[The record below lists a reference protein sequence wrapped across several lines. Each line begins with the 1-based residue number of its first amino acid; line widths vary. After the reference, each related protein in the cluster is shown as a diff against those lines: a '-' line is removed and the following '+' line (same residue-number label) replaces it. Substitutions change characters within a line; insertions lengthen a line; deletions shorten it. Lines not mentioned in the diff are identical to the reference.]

1 MPLVNLPQFT
11 EIEPK
16 IVGPITFKQFFSL
29 IILALICFLIYTRFP
44 SFFSRLFAFIVF
56 SLGAFLIF
64 GKIEGMNAFL
74 FLFLKIK
81 SIFSPR
87 ILFWGGKK
95 KSFILSEVEIKKV
108 EKEKIKTKRE
118 SSLKNLVLKVLTKK

>member
-16 IVGPITFKQFFSL
+16 IGPVTLKQFVFL
-29 IILALICFLIYTRFP
+29 VILGLICFLIFTRLH
-44 SFFSRLFAFIVF
+44 SFFSRPFAFIVF
-56 SLGAFLIF
+56 LVGAFLIF
-64 GKIEGMNAFL
+64 GKIEGMNAFF
-74 FLFLKIK
+74 FLSLQLK
-81 SIFSPR
+81 SIFSPK

-95 KSFILSEVEIKKV
+95 KSFILKEVEIKKA
-108 EKEKIKTKRE
+108 EKEKIKTKGE

>member
-16 IVGPITFKQFFSL
+16 IGPVTFKQFFSL
-29 IILALICFLIYTRFP
+29 LMLALICFLIYTHFP
-44 SFFSRLFAFIVF
+44 TSFSRLFAFVAF
-56 SLGAFLIF
+56 FVGAFLIL
-64 GKIEGMNAFL
+64 GKIEGMNAFF
-74 FLFLKIK
+74 FLSLKLK
-81 SIFSPR
+81 SIFSPK

-95 KSFILSEVEIKKV
+95 KGFILSEVEIKKA